1 MSEIRC
7 RIEYRADESRV
18 SPGRLY
24 GRLLTYGERAG
35 DRPEVFAPGSL
46 RWPDDGVILRRQH
59 ARAAPIMRI
68 VPRVEGG
75 AVIVD
80 APLPDT
86 QAGRDAA
93 VEVRG
98 GTLAGL
104 SVEFRALRE
113 GRRGAIREIQAAM
126 LTGAGLVDEAAYG
139 SATVELRGRG
149 GRRRLW
155 L

>member
-1 MSEIRC
+1 MR
-7 RIEYRADESRV
+7 RRGTESDDT
-18 SPGRLY
+18 SPDHPARL
-24 GRLLTYGERAG
+24 GAACWSYGERAA
-35 DRPEVFAPGSL
+35 DRPETFASDSL
-46 RWPDDGVILRRQH
+46 HWPDDGIVLRRQH
-59 ARAAPIMRI
+59 ARSAPIMRI
-68 VPRVEGG
+68 VPVVRGG
-75 AVIVD
+75 AVVVD

-93 VEVRG
+93 VEVRN

-104 SVEFRALRE
+104 SVEFRAERE
-113 GRRGAIREIQAAM
+113 RQHGGIREIQGAI
-126 LTGAGLVDEAAYG
+126 LTGAGLVDRGAYD

>member
-1 MSEIRC
+1 MRLISCAVEC
-7 RIEYRADESRV
+7 RADESRQ

-24 GRLLTYGERAG
+24 GRLLTYGETAA
-35 DRPEVFAPGSL
+35 DRRETFAAGSL
-46 RWPDDGVILRRQH
+46 SWPSDGILLRRQH

-68 VPRVEGG
+68 TPSVKGG

-93 VEVRG
+93 VEVRN

-104 SVEFRALRE
+104 SVEFRAERE
-113 GRRGAIREIQAAM
+113 RQHGGIREIQRAA
-126 LTGAGLVDEAAYG
+126 LVGAGLVDAPSYD

-149 GRRRLW
+149 GRRRVW

>member
-1 MSEIRC
+1 MNEIRC
-7 RIEYRADESRV
+7 RIEYRADESRL
-18 SPGRLY
+18 SPGRLT
-24 GRLLTYGERAG
+24 GTLIRYGETAA
-35 DRPEVFAPGSL
+35 DRRETFASGSL

-93 VEVRG
+93 VEVRN

-104 SVEFRALRE
+104 SVEFRAVRE
-113 GRRGAIREIQAAM
+113 RQHGGIREIQRAA
-126 LTGAGLVDEAAYG
+126 LVGAGLVDEPSYG

-149 GRRRLW
+149 GRRRVW